1 MRTLTSNAGLPD
13 KFYQKNKTNKK
24 LGQKGPNQKIVD
36 FCFKITYLLEKSDK
50 NLRLFKLC

>member
-24 LGQKGPNQKIVD
+24 LGQKGPNQKIGD
-36 FCFKITYLLEKSDK
+36 FCFKTTYFLEKSDK